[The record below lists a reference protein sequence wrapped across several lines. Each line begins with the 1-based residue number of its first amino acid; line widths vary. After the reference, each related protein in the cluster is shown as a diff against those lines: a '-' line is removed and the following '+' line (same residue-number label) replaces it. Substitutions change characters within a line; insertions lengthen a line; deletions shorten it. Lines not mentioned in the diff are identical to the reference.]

1 MIKVLQIGEGNF
13 LRAFVEHFIELSN
26 EKGVFDGKVAICQPR
41 KNTKVINALKEQ
53 NGEYNILLR
62 GRLDGEVINDVKHI
76 DCIEKCINTVGEYEE
91 LKKTFCL
98 DSLQIVVS
106 NTTEAGI
113 CFDEND
119 RFENSPN
126 ISFPGKITVLLFER
140 YKTSKSGL
148 VFLPVELIENNGTEL
163 KKCIIKYAKLWNLE
177 SSFIDYIE
185 NECSFCNTLVDRI
198 VTGKAEYKNDNC
210 AVACEPYA
218 SWLAEADE
226 KAKSIIPFEKV
237 DMGFKFVKSI
247 IPYRER
253 KVKIL
258 NGVHTMSVLAAYN
271 AGFTIVRDMVNDD
284 LFKAYINKGLSE
296 EILKTIDLDKDEL
309 NSFASSVLERFNN
322 PFIDHKLLDIS
333 LNSVAKF
340 KARCLCSILDY
351 YKKFGKTPNVLSFAF
366 AALINFYEDYQNKDY
381 PVNDV
386 ESVMEF
392 FADNHENIVFDT
404 LSNIDFWGEDLTNID
419 NLYEK
424 VKAHFDNIKNL
435 GVKKAME
442 IVVNE

>member
-13 LRAFVEHFIELSN
+13 LRAFVEHFIEFSN

-62 GRLDGEVINDVKHI
+62 GRLDGKVINDVKHI
-76 DCIEKCINTVGEYEE
+76 DCIEKCINTFGEYDE

-126 ISFPGKITVLLFER
+126 ISFPGKITALLFER
-140 YKTSKSGL
+140 YKASKSGL
-148 VFLPVELIENNGTEL
+148 VFLPIELIENNGTEL
-163 KKCIIKYAKLWNLE
+163 EKCIIKYAKLWNLE
-177 SSFIDYIE
+177 SGFINFVE
-185 NECSFCNTLVDRI
+185 NKCSFCNTLVDRI

-226 KAKSIIPFEKV
+226 KAKNIIPFEKV

-247 IPYRER
+247 VPYRER

-351 YKKFGKTPNVLSFAF
+351 YKKFGKIPNVLSFAF

-392 FADNHENIVFDT
+392 FDAKHENIVFDT

-435 GVKKAME
+435 GIKKDLE
-442 IVVNE
+442 ILLN

>member
-76 DCIEKCINTVGEYEE
+76 DCIEKCIDTVGEYDE

-126 ISFPGKITVLLFER
+126 ISFPGKITALLFER
-140 YKTSKSGL
+140 YKASKSGL
-148 VFLPVELIENNGTEL
+148 VFLPIELIENNGTEL
-163 KKCIIKYAKLWNLE
+163 EKCIIKYAKLWNLE
-177 SSFIDYIE
+177 SGFINFVE
-185 NECSFCNTLVDRI
+185 NKCSFCNTLVNRI

-218 SWLAEADE
+218 SWLA
-226 KAKSIIPFEKV
+226 
-237 DMGFKFVKSI
+237 
-247 IPYRER
+247 
-253 KVKIL
+253 
-258 NGVHTMSVLAAYN
+258 
-271 AGFTIVRDMVNDD
+271 
-284 LFKAYINKGLSE
+284 
-296 EILKTIDLDKDEL
+296 
-309 NSFASSVLERFNN
+309 
-322 PFIDHKLLDIS
+322 
-333 LNSVAKF
+333 
-340 KARCLCSILDY
+340 
-351 YKKFGKTPNVLSFAF
+351 
-366 AALINFYEDYQNKDY
+366 
-381 PVNDV
+381 DV

-392 FADNHENIVFDT
+392 FDAKHEKIVFDT
-404 LSNIDFWGEDLTNID
+404 LSNIDFWGEDLTNIN

-435 GVKKAME
+435 GIKKALE
-442 IVVNE
+442 ILVNE

>member
-1 MIKVLQIGEGNF
+1 M
-13 LRAFVEHFIELSN
+13 
-26 EKGVFDGKVAICQPR
+26 
-41 KNTKVINALKEQ
+41 
-53 NGEYNILLR
+53 
-62 GRLDGEVINDVKHI
+62 
-76 DCIEKCINTVGEYEE
+76 
-91 LKKTFCL
+91 
-98 DSLQIVVS
+98 
-106 NTTEAGI
+106 
-113 CFDEND
+113 
-119 RFENSPN
+119 
-126 ISFPGKITVLLFER
+126 
-140 YKTSKSGL
+140 
-148 VFLPVELIENNGTEL
+148 FLPVELIENNGTEL
-163 KKCIIKYAKLWNLE
+163 EKCIIKYAKLWNLE
-177 SSFIDYIE
+177 SGFINFVE
-185 NECSFCNTLVDRI
+185 NKCSFCNTLVDRI

-226 KAKSIIPFEKV
+226 KAKNIIPFEKV
-237 DMGFKFVKSI
+237 DMGFKFVESI

-284 LFKAYINKGLSE
+284 F
-296 EILKTIDLDKDEL
+296 
-309 NSFASSVLERFNN
+309 NSFASGVLERFNN

-392 FADNHENIVFDT
+392 FDAKHENIVFDT

-435 GVKKAME
+435 GIKKALE
-442 IVVNE
+442 ILVNE